1 MFRNVQT
8 EIVIAS
14 GPHRV
19 REKADA
25 CAHRH
30 SRVGIEQ
37 RMAVDAAGVEKRV
50 RIVAQCHE
58 TRHQRAQGTN
68 GEAWLAISHCFAHLR
83 EL

>member
-14 GPHRV
+14 DPHRV

-30 SRVGIEQ
+30 SRVG
-37 RMAVDAAGVEKRV
+37 MSSVLLSMPRV
-50 RIVAQCHE
+50 WR
-58 TRHQRAQGTN
+58 N
-68 GEAWLAISHCFAHLR
+68 GIGS
-83 EL
+83 